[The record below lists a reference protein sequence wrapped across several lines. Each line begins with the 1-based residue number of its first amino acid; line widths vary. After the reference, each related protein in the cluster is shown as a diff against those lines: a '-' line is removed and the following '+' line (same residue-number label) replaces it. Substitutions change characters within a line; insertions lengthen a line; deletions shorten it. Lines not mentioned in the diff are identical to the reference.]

1 MWWILQIV
9 ACMGVAAAQV
19 VNRKYGVCF
28 TSWTVYTLIAASLT
42 YYGFS
47 KSYSI
52 APSFFGAWFVGQA
65 ALGVLGVL
73 ASFLFFKDQVSTA
86 QWIGMILTLIGG
98 YLLIK

>member
-9 ACMGVAAAQV
+9 ACVGVTAAQV
-19 VNRKYGVCF
+19 VNRTYGVGLV
-28 TSWTVYTLIAASLT
+28 SWTTYTVIAASLT
-42 YYGFS
+42 YWGFS
-47 KSYSI
+47 KSYAI

-65 ALGVLGVL
+65 ALGVLGVV

-86 QWIGMILTLIGG
+86 QWIGMLLTIVGG